1 MPLITKVSK
10 GDILILQKFV
20 TVIIEVECQSSK
32 RKGVRNLKLLNT
44 IAMFLVIVG
53 GLNWGLVGAF
63 DFNLVQAILGEGGI
77 ANIVYILVGLSA
89 ILVAVNSMK
98 GNGSANM

>member
-1 MPLITKVSK
+1 M
-10 GDILILQKFV
+10 
-20 TVIIEVECQSSK
+20 
-32 RKGVRNLKLLNT
+32 RNLKILNT
-44 IAMFLVIVG
+44 IAIILVVVG

-63 DFNLVQAILGEGGI
+63 DFNLVSAILGEGGI

-98 GNGSANM
+98 TNNTSPSM